1 MSTYKS
7 THTGERVDNAVSK
20 IPEGLPSEDSLIVVK
35 TDGNTSGYVPQ
46 SDMMRLNNG
55 VAIVATEGARA
66 NLDEYK
72 KFGNYYLSGADSAQ
86 YVDNFPSFIA
96 KEAFIL
102 TVYAGNG
109 LGYPCQRLRTLNHR
123 AVAERWF
130 NSDSSANRWEGWQAV
145 NEYSYRVRST
155 QALDR
160 SGEESVWS
168 PYAEE
173 GTALCHLPY
182 LTADD
187 FSETSDEF
195 LPTGKKNPNINN
207 TQLFFFCLLSLLFD
221 KGFVNNSYVGISS
234 PNSTGN
240 TLVHVYASLSQK
252 LTLSLN
258 GVDYEKPLPKNS
270 TGIFINLGGTVI
282 VFGTYENEFYCHEVD
297 SRFAEAPTGFTSR
310 FTGELVDW
318 PIAHKDLKESGIR
331 VTDWRWTAN
340 NGSNADVAFV
350 STTAGDSPQMNI
362 VLDGS
367 VYVNEGINKV
377 VTSNESTAGA
387 AFYGTGSA
395 TQPVYLDANNKIQPC
410 TYKTEFVTELP
421 SNPTENTIYY
431 ITEN

>member
-1 MSTYKS
+1 MEITGATEIKGGNGNLKVEG
-7 THTGERVDNAVSK
+7 TGEFGGKLTVNGEPTESNDAVRKYELDNTFW
-20 IPEGLPSEDSLIVVK
+20 L
-35 TDGNTSGYVPQ
+35 SG
-46 SDMMRLNNG
+46 G
-55 VAIVATEGARA
+55 EAIEANKGAHA
-66 NLDEYK
+66 DLDDDKYK

-86 YVDNFPSFIA
+86 YVDNFPSFMA

-130 NSDSSANRWEGWQAV
+130 NSDSSANRWEDWRPV
-145 NEYSYRVRST
+145 PEYSYKVGST
-155 QALDR
+155 QALER
-160 SGEESVWS
+160 SEGGSKWV
-168 PYAEE
+168 PYGEE

-240 TLVHVYASLSQK
+240 TLVHVFASLSQT

-270 TGIFINLGGTVI
+270 TGIFIDLGGTVI

-297 SRFAEAPTGFTSR
+297 SRYARFAEVPTGFTSR
-310 FTGELVDW
+310 FTGEIVD
-318 PIAHKDLKESGIR
+318 
-331 VTDWRWTAN
+331 
-340 NGSNADVAFV
+340 
-350 STTAGDSPQMNI
+350 
-362 VLDGS
+362 
-367 VYVNEGINKV
+367 
-377 VTSNESTAGA
+377 
-387 AFYGTGSA
+387 
-395 TQPVYLDANNKIQPC
+395 
-410 TYKTEFVTELP
+410 
-421 SNPTENTIYY
+421 
-431 ITEN
+431 